1 MVAITPFAGSNPSN
15 LPIQNRFARIANTS
29 TQTTYSQLIQRP
41 VMCSPTTPSKKETL
55 VTLGSTKFV
64 ANTSKNSASSSNA
77 SNIKEKREDGEG
89 SPLMSLLYRTMSV
102 KWWEK
107 LPQQQA
113 SNMTV
118 QSVVNYFTDSTGFGV
133 QSQLDPTQSS
143 LPTQDEEEELLRLMR
158 APTKEELRQLV
169 QEIKKNAAQ
178 NSPPSSD
185 EQENVPNLFQDA

>member
-1 MVAITPFAGSNPSN
+1 
-15 LPIQNRFARIANTS
+15 
-29 TQTTYSQLIQRP
+29 
-41 VMCSPTTPSKKETL
+41 
-55 VTLGSTKFV
+55 
-64 ANTSKNSASSSNA
+64 
-77 SNIKEKREDGEG
+77 
-89 SPLMSLLYRTMSV
+89 MSFLYRTVSV

-118 QSVVNYFTDSTGFGV
+118 QGVVNYFTDSTGFGV
-133 QSQLDPTQSS
+133 QSQLDPTPSS
-143 LPTQDEEEELLRLMR
+143 LPTQDEEQELLRLMR

-185 EQENVPNLFQDA
+185 EQENVPNLFQDAQDLYHEFSPYN

>member
-1 MVAITPFAGSNPSN
+1 
-15 LPIQNRFARIANTS
+15 
-29 TQTTYSQLIQRP
+29 
-41 VMCSPTTPSKKETL
+41 
-55 VTLGSTKFV
+55 
-64 ANTSKNSASSSNA
+64 
-77 SNIKEKREDGEG
+77 
-89 SPLMSLLYRTMSV
+89 MSLLYRIVSV

-113 SNMTV
+113 SNMRV
-118 QSVVNYFTDSTGFGV
+118 QGVVNYFTYSTGFGV
-133 QSQLDPTQSS
+133 QSQLDPTPSL

-178 NSPPSSD
+178 NSPPSSV

>member
-1 MVAITPFAGSNPSN
+1 MVALTPFAGSSPSN
-15 LPIQNRFARIANTS
+15 LPIQNRFAPIAITR

-77 SNIKEKREDGEG
+77 SNIHSQRKKGRRRRKPTDVALV
-89 SPLMSLLYRTMSV
+89 SPKSV

-118 QSVVNYFTDSTGFGV
+118 QGVVNYFTDSTSFGV
-133 QSQLDPTQSS
+133 QSQLDPTPSS

-169 QEIKKNAAQ
+169 QEIKKNAA
-178 NSPPSSD
+178 
-185 EQENVPNLFQDA
+185 